1 MMTVAPRLMTN
12 AELDALDVPFLREL
26 HEGVLYQVPS
36 PVFRHQMAVSSL
48 AALFWA
54 ILPEGLVGLVAP
66 FDYQPDEH
74 TAYEPDY
81 SVWDEAVVERRPLD
95 VAPVLVIEVL
105 SPSNPEHDLV
115 RKFGG
120 YARFGVPRYW
130 MLNPEGETLVAY
142 RLVDG
147 AYIEEGRAVGEELF
161 EVTDPFPI
169 AFRPAAL
176 FRRGPAT

>member
-1 MMTVAPRLMTN
+1 MVTLAPRLMTN
-12 AELDALDVPFLREL
+12 ADLDALDVPFLREL

-36 PVFRHQMAVSSL
+36 PVFRHQMAVSRIGAIFESL
-48 AALFWA
+48 V
-54 ILPEGLVGLVAP
+54 PEGMVGLVAP

-81 SVWDEAVVERRPLD
+81 SVWDEQVVERRPLD

-115 RKFGG
+115 RKFAG

-130 MLNPEGETLVAY
+130 MLNPVGERLVTYRLVEGAYVEEGRAEGETL
-142 RLVDG
+142 
-147 AYIEEGRAVGEELF
+147 F
-161 EVTDPFPI
+161 EVTEPFPI
-169 AFRPAAL
+169 CFRPAAL
-176 FRRGPAT
+176 FRRGPFT